1 MAIKWVI
8 LPHGLKEMTMDKKEK
23 PLSDSFGGRHEKGSK
38 NCASRHS
45 ERVSLYG
52 QRRKRAKALAS
63 YIQAT
68 QQHRPDL
75 QEVAGKVH
83 ACASWLLFR
92 NYYTVNQV
100 RLVGAHTCKKHLLCP
115 FCAARRGSVNVQRYG
130 ERFALLIKDNPHLV
144 PAMLTLTIKNGPDL
158 EERFKHLVSSFRR
171 LLEKR
176 RNALKGNSTTEL
188 QKAVGGVYSIETT
201 NKGNGWHVHL
211 HAVVLLDAFIDREA
225 LSREWEAITG
235 DSKIIDIRR
244 LGRGTGE
251 VLDRE
256 GNIAPKIAEAFCE
269 VFKYA
274 LKFSDLDYS
283 DNVTAF
289 DVMRGKRLLGSWGLF
304 WGVKVPESL
313 LDDPLYG
320 IPYLEMIYRFSG
332 DAYQLIETRDDDSR
346 IIRGYLHLVL
356 GENDHEPRSP
366 GTRSNAAQQR
376 QRQLAPYGRYPL
388 DHGRADP
395 AERAGCGSRHDG
407 GSTEANSRCP
417 GDTLPQ

>member
-1 MAIKWVI
+1 
-8 LPHGLKEMTMDKKEK
+8 MTKKEK
-23 PLSDSFGGRHEKGSK
+23 PLSLRCFGGRHEKGSK
-38 NCASRHS
+38 SAYGHN

-52 QRRKRAKALAS
+52 QRRKRGKALAS
-63 YIQAT
+63 FIQAT

-75 QEVAGKVH
+75 QKVAAEVH
-83 ACASWLLFR
+83 QCASWLLFR
-92 NYYTVNQV
+92 NYYTVDQV

-115 FCAARRGSVNVQRYG
+115 FCAARRGAVNVQRYG
-130 ERFALLIKDNPHLV
+130 ERFAHLVKQNPHLV

-158 EERFKHLVSSFRR
+158 EERFKHLVSSLRR

-188 QKAVGGVYSIETT
+188 QKAVGGVYSVETT

-211 HAVVLLDAFIDREA
+211 HAVVLLDGFIDREQ

-235 DSKIIDIRR
+235 DSKIIDVRR
-244 LGRGTGE
+244 LAKGTKD

-256 GNIAPKIAEAFCE
+256 GNISPKIVEAFCE

-283 DNVTAF
+283 DNVTAYE
-289 DVMRGKRLLGSWGLF
+289 VMRGKRLLGSWGLF

-320 IPYLEMIYRFSG
+320 LPYLEMIYRFDG
-332 DAYQLIETRDDDSR
+332 NTYQLTETRDDDSR
-346 IIRGYLHLVL
+346 IIRGYLH
-356 GENDHEPRSP
+356 P
-366 GTRSNAAQQR
+366 
-376 QRQLAPYGRYPL
+376 
-388 DHGRADP
+388 
-395 AERAGCGSRHDG
+395 
-407 GSTEANSRCP
+407 
-417 GDTLPQ
+417 LPQWLLTHRPPFRRLKSLQSQAINITCHTPDGLQDCGFPPP